1 MLECD
6 FCGCFS
12 EKPGKGWA
20 AYRVDDRV
28 EIEAPFVAVYCPP
41 CAASQFGHRPDLAAE
56 YVCVFGDV
64 SRTPADADRP

>member
-6 FCGCFS
+6 FCGCHT

-20 AYRVDDRV
+20 AYRADDRV
-28 EIEAPFVAVYCPP
+28 ESEAPFVAVYCPP

-56 YVCVFGDV
+56 YVCVFEDV
-64 SRTPADADRP
+64 SRTPADAERP